1 MYLDNM
7 PEEKANHKRQKWPG
21 HEEPPLCLPH
31 HTAAIG
37 VAYVLDDDMTTTQTH
52 MHLLARIL

>member
-1 MYLDNM
+1 M

-21 HEEPPLCLPH
+21 HEELLLCPPH

-37 VAYVLDDDMTTTQTH
+37 DAYDLDDDMTTTQTH
-52 MHLLARIL
+52 MHLQARNLQW